1 MATHECYISMLE
13 MDDHLLTLNIKVRRV
28 IMEPTKALEDISLD
42 KSHLDR
48 ITNIDTQADPSIYR
62 ALIIFLKNNLDAFA
76 WSHEDLPRIDPS
88 IMVHQLNVSL
98 SFPLV

>member
-1 MATHECYISMLE
+1 MATHKCYIPMLE
-13 MDDHLLTLNIKVRRV
+13 MDDHLLALNIKVRRV
-28 IMEPTKALEDISLD
+28 IMEPMKALEDISLD

-48 ITNIDTQADPSIYR
+48 ITSISTQADPSIYR
-62 ALIIFLKNNLDAFA
+62 ELIIFLKNNLDSFA

-98 SFPLV
+98 SFPPI